1 MNKTNIEPQ
10 LIPLRYWIKRWENLR
25 LLLIN
30 LKKIVMAQTAIEWLI
45 ETQKAQMGMLF
56 ESDIEKAKQMEKQQI
71 IDFTNEFIEKH
82 TFGDYEGM
90 VQKNKTVQQYYD
102 EKFKKKEIIM
112 AQGGNKNYKI
122 NTLLSWLDAA
132 DQTNKED
139 KLTSVTLFSDG
150 SGRILLDGK
159 EVDDFFTIEEAFEK
173 LETTINTQKSC

>member
-1 MNKTNIEPQ
+1 
-10 LIPLRYWIKRWENLR
+10 
-25 LLLIN
+25 
-30 LKKIVMAQTAIEWLI
+30 
-45 ETQKAQMGMLF
+45 
-56 ESDIEKAKQMEKQQI
+56 
-71 IDFTNEFIEKH
+71 
-82 TFGDYEGM
+82 
-90 VQKNKTVQQYYD
+90 
-102 EKFKKKEIIM
+102 M